1 MIDTIRGKL
10 IRKFPSYALI
20 DIGGLGF
27 KVNIPFST
35 YQQLPEEGREAH
47 LQTIMQIKEENV
59 FLYGFHTSEEKD
71 MFLMLL
77 GISGIG
83 AKTSLTILS
92 GISISEFTQAVM
104 SGNETML
111 RKIPGVGR
119 KTAARIVVELKDR
132 FSPEE
137 RPSKISAG
145 ETVPP
150 GAASDAY
157 MALLSLGYN
166 AAQAKIAVEKA
177 LAEKALAETGGQ
189 STSLEDLLKTAFRH
203 LL

>member
-1 MIDTIRGKL
+1 MIETIRGRL
-10 IRKFPSYALI
+10 IKRLPSYALI
-20 DIGGLGF
+20 DVGGLGF

-35 YQQLPEEGREAH
+35 YQELPEEGREAH
-47 LQTIMQIKEENV
+47 LQTILQIKEENV
-59 FLYGFHTSEEKD
+59 NLYGFHTKEEKE
-71 MFLMLL
+71 MFLLLL

-92 GISISEFTQAVM
+92 GITIREFIQAVV
-104 SGNETML
+104 SGNEAML
-111 RKIPGVGR
+111 RKIPGVGK

-137 RPSKISAG
+137 KPSKAAEGGQTLPS
-145 ETVPP
+145 

-157 MALLSLGYN
+157 LALVSLGYN
-166 AAQAKIAVEKA
+166 GAQAKNAVEKA
-177 LAEKALAETGGQ
+177 LAETSGR
-189 STSLEDLLKTAFRH
+189 STSLEELLKTAFRH